1 MKGKRY
7 LAKNII
13 FLTVGQFGTK
23 FLTFFLV
30 PLYTRVLTSSEY
42 GTFDLYSATVSLLVP
57 VLTLNIA
64 DSTTI
69 FLLDKNNKI
78 RMIDKE
84 LSLEKDKQFGKYV
97 SLIPFGGNVEGLTL
111 KGMKYPLDNYNLG
124 GFNSLGIS
132 NEIVDDTALITFEK
146 GVLLVIESRD

>member
-69 FLLDKNNKI
+69 FLLDKK
-78 RMIDKE
+78 
-84 LSLEKDKQFGKYV
+84 
-97 SLIPFGGNVEGLTL
+97 
-111 KGMKYPLDNYNLG
+111 
-124 GFNSLGIS
+124 
-132 NEIVDDTALITFEK
+132 
-146 GVLLVIESRD
+146 

>member
-69 FLLDKNNKI
+69 FLLDKKNKA
-78 RMIDKE
+78 
-84 LSLEKDKQFGKYV
+84 LSSGIV
-97 SLIPFGGNVEGLTL
+97 SI
-111 KGMKYPLDNYNLG
+111 
-124 GFNSLGIS
+124 SLGYYFIS
-132 NEIVDDTALITFEK
+132 LLIFSCLLFVNWIFKFFPVFNEYIIYLFLMFAVNGLSNLF
-146 GVLLVIESRD
+146 LC